1 MLQSCNVGS
10 QKKSSASSPEKDSL
24 ITIEDTTALSLK
36 SEIICPK
43 CGHKSLEN
51 MPTDV
56 CQIKYVCKSCAA
68 IFITNALVVFGPD
81 SCYSIYSL
89 LIFSCIHLCVYVLER
104 KILPRCGKAVQ
115 TLLPKNTI
123 KAI

>member
-1 MLQSCNVGS
+1 MKQVFSLLFFSFLLLQSCNVGS
-10 QKKSSASSPEKDSL
+10 QKKSSASSPVKDSL

-68 IFITNALVVFGPD
+68 ILYPKDGDCCVFCTYGDHKCP
-81 SCYSIYSL
+81 S
-89 LIFSCIHLCVYVLER
+89 
-104 KILPRCGKAVQ
+104 KQ
-115 TLLPKNTI
+115 
-123 KAI
+123 